1 MTEFRREALQDFVST
16 TDGDTPPVYIGRGDI
31 LTRIEGYANASWKG
45 RGTPVHGVGKATT
58 IVQGAPGA
66 GKSALMKQLKERS
79 NLIRAHLPDQS
90 RVVLISS
97 EDLLVEMPDVLE
109 LIGLAGGLS
118 PDIWKGISSSLAL
131 GIDLEAVK
139 AEAALSWAAPDI
151 PRPDSIQTLAKKFPA
166 KGWQGPVI
174 VCIDEAQRLPED
186 QYSPHARFLKAIHD
200 GLSTLPL
207 SLVLGGLGD
216 TADVAGGM
224 GLTRLSVREIENL
237 STEPDPER
245 GGYVEVMDLMLSFC
259 DHFGIETNG
268 QESRLT
274 ALAAPCEGWPR
285 HLHFALQAMGR
296 SVLKTDGDLAAIDW
310 PEAMRESAESRQGY
324 YHLQQS
330 REMMNASILVARVMA
345 ESEDGMHPG
354 EIQGIIEGNVAD
366 RPGQRLPKGKDAED
380 FLNHLIHRGGLH
392 MKPDRTIHCPIPSF
406 RNFLLKAGG
415 LDPVSRPQ
423 QERMEMDGDTNMDT
437 GP

>member
-1 MTEFRREALQDFVST
+1 MTEFRREALQDFVNT

-31 LTRIEGYANASWKG
+31 LNRIKGYASASWKG
-45 RGTPVHGVGKATT
+45 PGAHIHGVGKATT
-58 IVQGAPGA
+58 VVQGAPGA
-66 GKSALMKQLKERS
+66 GKTALIDELRERS
-79 NLIRAHLPDQS
+79 VGTRAHLPEQS
-90 RVVLISS
+90 RVVTLSS
-97 EDLLVEMPDVLE
+97 EELMDGLPDVIE

-118 PDIWKGISSSLAL
+118 PEMWKGISSKSAL
-131 GIDLEAVK
+131 GVDLQAVK
-139 AEAALSWAAPDI
+139 AEAALSSTVRDNTCPENVL
-151 PRPDSIQTLAKKFPA
+151 SLAKRFPA
-166 KGWQGPVI
+166 RKWQGPVI
-174 VCIDEAQRLPED
+174 VCIDEAQNLTED
-186 QYSPHARFLKAIHD
+186 RRMPHAVFLRTLHN
-200 GLSTLPL
+200 GRSTLPL

-216 TADVAGGM
+216 TADVVAEL
-224 GLTRLSVREIENL
+224 GLTRLSVREIGAL

-259 DHFGIETNG
+259 DHFGIGATG
-268 QESRLT
+268 QESRLM
-274 ALAAPCEGWPR
+274 ALAAPCKGWPR

-296 SVLKTDGDLAAIDW
+296 GVLKTDGDLATIDW
-310 PEAMRESAESRQGY
+310 LEAMRESAESRRNH

-380 FLNHLIHRGGLH
+380 FLNHLIHQGALH

-415 LDPVSRPQ
+415 LAPVSRLEQ
-423 QERMEMDGDTNMDT
+423 
-437 GP
+437 

>member
-1 MTEFRREALQDFVST
+1 MAL
-16 TDGDTPPVYIGRGDI
+16 
-31 LTRIEGYANASWKG
+31 
-45 RGTPVHGVGKATT
+45 GKATT
-58 IVQGAPGA
+58 VVQGAPGA
-66 GKSALMKQLKERS
+66 GKSALIDELRERS
-79 NLIRAHLPDQS
+79 ASTRAHLPEQS
-90 RVVLISS
+90 RVVTLSS
-97 EDLLVEMPDVLE
+97 EELMDGLPDVLE

-118 PDIWKGISSSLAL
+118 PEMWKGISSSLAL
-131 GIDLEAVK
+131 GVDLQAIK
-139 AEAALSWAAPDI
+139 AQAALSSTAPD
-151 PRPDSIQTLAKKFPA
+151 RTCLENVLSLAKRFPA
-166 KGWQGPVI
+166 RKWQGPVI
-174 VCIDEAQRLPED
+174 VCIDEAQNLTED
-186 QYSPHARFLKAIHD
+186 RHASHAVFLRTLHN
-200 GLSTLPL
+200 GRSTLPL

-216 TADVAGGM
+216 TADVAGGL
-224 GLTRLSVREIENL
+224 GLTRLYVREIENL

-423 QERMEMDGDTNMDT
+423 QERTEP